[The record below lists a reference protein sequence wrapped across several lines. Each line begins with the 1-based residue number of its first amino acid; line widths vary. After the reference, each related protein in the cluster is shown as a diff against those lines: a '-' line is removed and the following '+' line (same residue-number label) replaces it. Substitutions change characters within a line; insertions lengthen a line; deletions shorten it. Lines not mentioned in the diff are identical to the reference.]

1 MGSVGR
7 SKEEYRYHATTAP
20 ALVGIYRDG
29 LKPSKRGMFGKSVY
43 MSDSEKKALDWA
55 AETTEGN
62 ELLRVNMSYLKEKTD
77 YADLDNTQ
85 GLTTKKIPTK
95 HIEIKNWQGE
105 WESLES
111 YAKRYWRSFGIKKP

>member
-20 ALVGIYRDG
+20 ALVGIYREG
-29 LKPSKRGMFGKSVY
+29 LKPSKRGMLGRGVY

-62 ELLRVNMSYLKEKTD
+62 KLLRVNMNYLKTTD
-77 YADLDNTQ
+77 YADIDDTQ
-85 GLTTKKIPTK
+85 GLTTRKIPTK
-95 HIEIKNWQGE
+95 YLEIKNRQGE

-111 YAKRYWRSFGIKKP
+111 YAKRYWRSFGIRKP